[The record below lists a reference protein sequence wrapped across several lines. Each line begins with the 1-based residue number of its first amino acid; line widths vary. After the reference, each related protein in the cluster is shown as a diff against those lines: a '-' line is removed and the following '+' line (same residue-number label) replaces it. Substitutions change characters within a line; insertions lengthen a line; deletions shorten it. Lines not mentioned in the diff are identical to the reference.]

1 MGQNAAVHIG
11 LSPEHLALRDE
22 LRAYFAD
29 LVTPELRAEGAE
41 SAGPLTKAALR
52 KLGADGWLGFGWPVE
67 WGGQGRTPI
76 EQQIFIEEAH
86 SAGAPVPLLTIN
98 SVGPTLMRFGT
109 DEQKAFFLP
118 KILAGEIQFAIGYSE
133 PGAGT
138 DLAALRT
145 RADRDGDEWVINGQ
159 KIYTSIA
166 EHADYVW
173 LACRTDQ
180 EAPRH
185 KGISIIIVPTDA
197 EGFSVTPIRIMGGGR
212 TNSTYYDDVRV
223 PVGNLVGELNGG
235 WNLVTNQLNHER
247 VAIAPAAW
255 VVRRLNETTEWA
267 KATRLPDGR
276 RVIDQEWVQVN
287 LARVRSR
294 LEYLRLLNWKVAW
307 SATVGHV
314 SPADASATKVF
325 GTEFF
330 LEAYN
335 LLMEVIGP
343 ESALRDEQAAKLRDR
358 LESTYQ
364 GTLVLTFGGGT
375 NEVQRDLISM
385 FGLGFPRAK
394 R

>member
-1 MGQNAAVHIG
+1 VHIG

-22 LRAYFAD
+22 LRAYFAE
-29 LVTPELRAEGAE
+29 LVTPALRAEGAE
-41 SAGPLTKAALR
+41 SAGPLTRAALR

-67 WGGQGRTPI
+67 YGGQGRSPI

-86 SAGAPVPLLTIN
+86 AAGAPVPLLTIN

-109 DEQKAFFLP
+109 EEQKSFYLP

-145 RADRDGDEWVINGQ
+145 KATRDGDEWVINGQ

-173 LACRTDQ
+173 LACRTDP
-180 EAPRH
+180 EAARH

-212 TNSTYYDDVRV
+212 TNATYYDDVRV
-223 PVGNLVGELNGG
+223 PASNVVGEVNGG
-235 WNLVTNQLNHER
+235 WGLITNQLNHER
-247 VAIAPAAW
+247 VAIAPAGW
-255 VVRRLNETTEWA
+255 VVRRLNEVVEWARTTELA
-267 KATRLPDGR
+267 DGR
-276 RVIDQEWVQVN
+276 RVIDQEWVQIN
-287 LARVRSR
+287 LARVRAR

-307 SATVGHV
+307 SANEGAV

-330 LEAYN
+330 LEAYG
-335 LLMEVIGP
+335 LLMEIIGP
-343 ESALRDEQAAKLRDR
+343 ESALRDEHAARIRDR

-375 NEVQRDLISM
+375 NEVQRDLVSM
-385 FGLGFPRAK
+385 FGLGFPRA
-394 R
+394 RR

>member
-1 MGQNAAVHIG
+1 MHIG

-22 LRAYFAD
+22 LRAYFAE
-29 LVTPELRAEGAE
+29 LVTPALRAEGAE
-41 SAGPLTKAALR
+41 SAGPLTRAALR

-67 WGGQGRTPI
+67 YGGQGRSPI

-86 SAGAPVPLLTIN
+86 AAGAPVPLLTIN

-109 DEQKAFFLP
+109 EEQKSFYLP

-145 RADRDGDEWVINGQ
+145 KATRDGDEWVINGQ

-173 LACRTDQ
+173 LACRTDP
-180 EAPRH
+180 EAARH

-212 TNSTYYDDVRV
+212 TNATYYDDVRV
-223 PVGNLVGELNGG
+223 PASNVVGEVNGG
-235 WNLVTNQLNHER
+235 WGLITNQLNHER
-247 VAIAPAAW
+247 VAIAPAGW
-255 VVRRLNETTEWA
+255 VVRRLNEVVEWARTTELA
-267 KATRLPDGR
+267 DGR
-276 RVIDQEWVQVN
+276 RVIDQEWVQIN
-287 LARVRSR
+287 LARVRAR

-307 SATVGHV
+307 SANEGAV

-330 LEAYN
+330 LEAYG
-335 LLMEVIGP
+335 LLMEIIGP
-343 ESALRDEQAAKLRDR
+343 ESALRDEHAARIRDR

-375 NEVQRDLISM
+375 NEVQRDLVSM

>member
-1 MGQNAAVHIG
+1 VHIG
-11 LSPEHLALRDE
+11 LSPEHLALRDQ
-22 LRAYFAD
+22 LRSYFAE

-41 SAGPLTKAALR
+41 SAGPLTKAAIR
-52 KLGADGWLGFGWPVE
+52 KMGADGWLGFGWPVE
-67 WGGQGRTPI
+67 YGGQGRSPV

-86 SAGAPVPLLTIN
+86 AAGAPVPLLTIN

-109 DEQKAFFLP
+109 EAQKAYYLP

-145 RADRDGDEWVINGQ
+145 RAERDGDEWLINGQ
-159 KIYTSIA
+159 KIYTSID
-166 EHADYVW
+166 EHADFVW
-173 LACRTDQ
+173 LACRTDP

-185 KGISIIIVPTDA
+185 KGISIIIVPTDTP
-197 EGFSVTPIRIMGGGR
+197 GFSVTPIRIMGGGR
-212 TNSTYYDDVRV
+212 TNATYYDNVRV
-223 PVGNLVGELNGG
+223 PIDNLVGEENGG
-235 WNLVTNQLNHER
+235 WSLITNQLNHER
-247 VAIAPAAW
+247 VAIAPAGW
-255 VVRRLNETTEWA
+255 VVRRLNEVVEWA
-267 KATRLPDGR
+267 KSTPTPDGG
-276 RVIDQEWVQVN
+276 RVIDQEWVQIN
-287 LARVRSR
+287 LARVRAR

-307 SATVGHV
+307 SATVGTV

-330 LEAYN
+330 PEAYR
-335 LLMEVIGP
+335 LLMEIIGP
-343 ESALRDEQAAKLRDR
+343 ESALRDEQSAKLRDR

-385 FGLGFPRAK
+385 FGLGFPRA
-394 R
+394 RR

>member
-1 MGQNAAVHIG
+1 VHIG

-22 LRAYFAD
+22 LRAYFAE
-29 LVTPELRAEGAE
+29 LVTPALRAEGAE
-41 SAGPLTKAALR
+41 SAGPLTRAALR

-67 WGGQGRTPI
+67 YGGQGRSPI

-86 SAGAPVPLLTIN
+86 AAGAPVPLLTIN

-109 DEQKAFFLP
+109 EEQKSFYLP

-145 RADRDGDEWVINGQ
+145 KATRDGDEWVINGQ

-173 LACRTDQ
+173 LACRTDP
-180 EAPRH
+180 EAARH

-212 TNSTYYDDVRV
+212 TNATYYDDVRV
-223 PVGNLVGELNGG
+223 PASNVVGEVNGG
-235 WNLVTNQLNHER
+235 WGLITNQLNHER
-247 VAIAPAAW
+247 VAIAPAGW
-255 VVRRLNETTEWA
+255 VVRRLNEVVEWARTTELA
-267 KATRLPDGR
+267 DGR
-276 RVIDQEWVQVN
+276 RVIDQEWVQIN
-287 LARVRSR
+287 LARVRAR

-307 SATVGHV
+307 SANEGAV

-330 LEAYN
+330 LEAYG
-335 LLMEVIGP
+335 LLMEIIGP
-343 ESALRDEQAAKLRDR
+343 ESALRDEHAARIRDR

-375 NEVQRDLISM
+375 NEVQRDLVSM

>member
-1 MGQNAAVHIG
+1 MHIG

-22 LRAYFAD
+22 LRAYFAE
-29 LVTPELRAEGAE
+29 LVTPALRAEGAE
-41 SAGPLTKAALR
+41 SAGPLTRAALR

-67 WGGQGRTPI
+67 YGGQGRSPI

-86 SAGAPVPLLTIN
+86 AAGAPVPLLTIN

-109 DEQKAFFLP
+109 EEQKSFYLP

-145 RADRDGDEWVINGQ
+145 KATRDGDEWVINGQ

-173 LACRTDQ
+173 LACRTDP
-180 EAPRH
+180 EAARH

-212 TNSTYYDDVRV
+212 TNATYYDDVRV
-223 PVGNLVGELNGG
+223 PASNVVGEVNGG
-235 WNLVTNQLNHER
+235 WGLITNQLNHER
-247 VAIAPAAW
+247 VAIAPAGW
-255 VVRRLNETTEWA
+255 VVRRLNEVVEWARTTELA
-267 KATRLPDGR
+267 DGR
-276 RVIDQEWVQVN
+276 RVIDQEWVQIN
-287 LARVRSR
+287 LARVRAR

-307 SATVGHV
+307 SANEGAV

-330 LEAYN
+330 LEAYG
-335 LLMEVIGP
+335 LLMEIIGP
-343 ESALRDEQAAKLRDR
+343 ESALRDEHAARIRDR

-375 NEVQRDLISM
+375 NEVQRDLVSM
-385 FGLGFPRAK
+385 FGLGFPRA
-394 R
+394 RR

>member
-1 MGQNAAVHIG
+1 MHIG

-29 LVTPELRAEGAE
+29 LVTPELKAEGAE
-41 SAGPLTKAALR
+41 SAGVLTKAALR
-52 KLGADGWLGFGWPVE
+52 KMGADGWLGFGWPVE
-67 WGGQGRTPI
+67 FGGQGRTPI

-86 SAGAPVPLLTIN
+86 TAGAPVPLLTIN
-98 SVGPTLMRFGT
+98 SVAPTLMRFGT
-109 DEQKAFFLP
+109 QEQKSSFLP
-118 KILAGEIQFAIGYSE
+118 RILAGEIQFAIGYSE

-145 RADRDGDEWVINGQ
+145 RAERDGDEWLINGQ

-173 LACRTDQ
+173 LACRTDP

-185 KGISIIIVPTDA
+185 KGISIIIVPTDTP
-197 EGFSVTPIRIMGGGR
+197 GFSVTPIHIMGGGR
-212 TNSTYYDDVRV
+212 TNSTYYDNVRV
-223 PVGNLVGELNGG
+223 PAGNVVGEVNQG
-235 WNLVTNQLNHER
+235 WSLITNQLNHER
-247 VAIAPAAW
+247 VAIAPAGW
-255 VVRRLNETTEWA
+255 VVRRLNEVVAWA
-267 KATRLPDGR
+267 KDTELADGR

-287 LARVRSR
+287 LARVRAK

-307 SATVGHV
+307 SATQGAV
-314 SPADASATKVF
+314 SPADASSTKVF
-325 GTEFF
+325 GTELY
-330 LEAYN
+330 LEAYG
-335 LLMEVIGP
+335 LLMEVLGP
-343 ESALRDEQAAKLRDR
+343 ESALRGETAAEIRSR

>member
-1 MGQNAAVHIG
+1 MHIG

-22 LRAYFAD
+22 LRAYFAEM
-29 LVTPELRAEGAE
+29 VTPELRAEGTE
-41 SAGPLTKAALR
+41 SAGPLTRAALR

-67 WGGQGRTPI
+67 YGGQGRSPI

-86 SAGAPVPLLTIN
+86 AAGAPVPLLTIN

-109 DEQKAFFLP
+109 EEQKASYLP
-118 KILAGEIQFAIGYSE
+118 RILAGEIQFAIGYSE

-145 RADRDGDEWVINGQ
+145 RATRDGDEWVINGQ

-173 LACRTDQ
+173 LACRTDP
-180 EAPRH
+180 EAARH

-197 EGFSVTPIRIMGGGR
+197 EGFSITPIRIMGGGR

-223 PVGNLVGELNGG
+223 PASNIVGEVNGG
-235 WNLVTNQLNHER
+235 WGLITNQLNHER
-247 VAIAPAAW
+247 VAIAPAGW
-255 VVRRLNETTEWA
+255 VVRRLNEVVEWA
-267 KATRLPDGR
+267 RTTDLAEGR
-276 RVIDQEWVQVN
+276 RVIDQEWVQIN
-287 LARVRSR
+287 LARVRAR

-307 SATVGHV
+307 SAAEGAV
-314 SPADASATKVF
+314 SPADASATKIF

-330 LEAYN
+330 LEAYG
-335 LLMEVIGP
+335 LLMEIIGP
-343 ESALRDEQAAKLRDR
+343 ESALRDEHADRIRSR

-375 NEVQRDLISM
+375 NEVQRDLVSM

>member
-1 MGQNAAVHIG
+1 VHIG
-11 LSPEHLALRDE
+11 LSREHLDLRDE

-41 SAGPLTKAALR
+41 SAGALTRAAMR
-52 KLGADGWLGFGWPVE
+52 KMGADGWLGLGWPVE
-67 WGGQGRTPI
+67 FGGQGRTPI
-76 EQQIFIEEAH
+76 EQQIFIEEAQT
-86 SAGAPVPLLTIN
+86 AGAPVPLLTIN
-98 SVGPTLMRFGT
+98 SVAPTLMRFGT
-109 DEQKAFFLP
+109 PEQRSFFLP
-118 KILAGEIQFAIGYSE
+118 RILAGEIQFAIGYSE

-145 RADRDGDEWVINGQ
+145 RAERDGDEWLINGQ

-173 LACRTDQ
+173 LACRTDAD
-180 EAPRH
+180 APRH

-197 EGFSVTPIRIMGGGR
+197 PGFSLTPIHIMGGAR
-212 TNSTYYDDVRV
+212 TNSTYYDNVRV
-223 PVGNLVGELNGG
+223 PAGNLVGEVNAG
-235 WNLVTNQLNHER
+235 WSLITSQLNHER
-247 VAIAPAAW
+247 VAIAPAGW
-255 VVRRLNETTEWA
+255 VLRRFNEVVDWA
-267 KATRLPDGR
+267 KHTELADGR
-276 RVIDQEWVQVN
+276 RVIDQQWVQVN
-287 LARVRSR
+287 LARVRAR

-307 SATVGHV
+307 AATTGTV

-325 GTEFF
+325 GTEFYI
-330 LEAYN
+330 EAYR
-335 LLMEVIGP
+335 LLMEIVGP
-343 ESALRDEQAAKLRDR
+343 DAALRDVDAGGFMRDR
-358 LESTYQ
+358 LESSYQ